1 MIQEKR
7 VWELFSEL
15 VSIDNPSLR
24 EEKMCERI
32 KIFLENLQIPYEEDD
47 TGSKIGGTTGNLYA
61 YVEGDNSLP
70 PLLFSAHMDSVSPA
84 VDKKPFY
91 TKTAPLQQAAAPCS
105 ALMTF
110 PASAPFSKH

>member
-32 KIFLENLQIPYEEDD
+32 KIFLENLLSCLPCGPEKS
-47 TGSKIGGTTGNLYA
+47 GSQ
-61 YVEGDNSLP
+61 
-70 PLLFSAHMDSVSPA
+70 
-84 VDKKPFY
+84 PF
-91 TKTAPLQQAAAPCS
+91 
-105 ALMTF
+105 
-110 PASAPFSKH
+110 

>member
-32 KIFLENLQIPYEEDD
+32 KIFLENTL
-47 TGSKIGGTTGNLYA
+47 K
-61 YVEGDNSLP
+61 
-70 PLLFSAHMDSVSPA
+70 SVDISRGI
-84 VDKKPFY
+84 
-91 TKTAPLQQAAAPCS
+91 
-105 ALMTF
+105 
-110 PASAPFSKH
+110 